1 MLAQRLKTET
11 RPHHDQVEKLAHSA
25 KIMDGSLSLAEYAE
39 LLAAQYW
46 LHLATEP
53 QIGGALGPELS
64 AALAWPL
71 RQKLAWLR
79 TDLAACAPEVLAAP
93 VPAVAQKFQISGVA
107 QAWGALYVLE
117 GSTLG
122 GAVIRRHLA
131 QNPHLAGHVAE
142 FQFYGGY
149 GPLTGERWKQFQTEL
164 ENWSLAH
171 PAQHDA
177 VVEKATATFALL
189 EAILMPSLATA

>member
-11 RPHHDQVEKLAHSA
+11 RPQHDQVEKIAHSA
-25 KIMDGSLSLAEYAE
+25 KIMAGSLSLAEYRE

-46 LHLATEP
+46 LHLAIEP
-53 QIGGALGPELS
+53 QMEAALGPEL
-64 AALAWPL
+64 ATALAWPQ
-71 RQKLAWLR
+71 RQKLGWLR
-79 TDLAACAPEVLAAP
+79 ADLAACAPGVLTAP
-93 VPAVAQKFQISGVA
+93 VPQVAQTFQLANVA

-131 QNPHLAGHVAE
+131 QNPQLAGQVTE
-142 FQFYGGY
+142 FHFYGGY

-164 ENWSLAH
+164 ENWSQAH

-177 VVEKATATFALL
+177 VVEKAQATFALL
-189 EAILMPSLATA
+189 EAIMAPHLVSA